1 MEDTI
6 AVVVAIIA
14 FVFGIVAWL
23 GKPTDSKD
31 LRTAKSNTKKAK
43 AEHDAEKARVSK
55 DIEVLDAQIS
65 EVDAQLELLGDD
77 FEEYKNERAKL
88 DAQAGELKAKLGEI
102 GAELQNYKVTKPS
115 QAEVENIDAN
125 VAKIK
130 DKLRSLK
137 IVLILVMFG
146 TQCFSAQAQT
156 HATFSAEEIASL
168 TTLLSRY
175 DATIKDLNWNNEMLK
190 RQNITQGEYLENLE
204 GRLKL
209 SDSEL
214 EKRAWEISLL
224 KSKNEMLEAK
234 LELEGE
240 LKGYREAWEVAVEKE
255 RQEYKT
261 ALDTRSREVKRLR
274 VRNSLTLAVSA
285 ILIGIVGR

>member
-1 MEDTI
+1 MEDSIMT
-6 AVVVAIIA
+6 VVAIIA
-14 FVFGIVAWL
+14 SVFGVVAWL
-23 GKPTDSKD
+23 GKPADSED

-55 DIEVLDAQIS
+55 DIEVLNARIS

-77 FEEYKNERAKL
+77 EEYKNKRAKL
-88 DAQAGELKAKLGEI
+88 DAQAGELKAKLREI
-102 GAELQNYKVTKPS
+102 DAELQNYKVTEPS

-234 LELEGE
+234 LGLEGE
-240 LKGYREAWEVAVEKE
+240 LKGYREAWEAAVEKE

-261 ALDTRSREVKRLR
+261 ALGTRSREVKRLR

>member
-1 MEDTI
+1 M
-6 AVVVAIIA
+6 AVVAIIA
-14 FVFGIVAWL
+14 SVFGIAAWL
-23 GKPTDSKD
+23 GKPTDSED
-31 LRTAKSNTKKAK
+31 LRTAKSNTEKAK
-43 AEHDAEKARVSK
+43 AEHDAGKARVNK
-55 DIEVLDAQIS
+55 DIEVLDARIS

-77 FEEYKNERAKL
+77 LEEYKNERAKL
-88 DAQAGELKAKLGEI
+88 DAQAGELKAKLGEL

-115 QAEVENIDAN
+115 QAEVENIGAN

-168 TTLLSRY
+168 TTLISRY

-190 RQNITQGEYLENLE
+190 RQNIAQGEYLENLE
-204 GRLKL
+204 ERLKL

-214 EKRAWEISLL
+214 EKRTWEISLL
-224 KSKNEMLEAK
+224 KSKNEMLGAK

-261 ALDTRSREVKRLR
+261 ALGTRSREVKRLR
-274 VRNSLTLAVSA
+274 VRNNLTLAVSA

>member
-1 MEDTI
+1 MEDI
-6 AVVVAIIA
+6 IMAVVAIIA
-14 FVFGIVAWL
+14 SVFGVVAWL
-23 GKPTDSKD
+23 GKPADSED
-31 LRTAKSNTKKAK
+31 LHTAKSNTEKAK

-55 DIEVLDAQIS
+55 DIEVLDARIS
-65 EVDAQLELLGDD
+65 EVDTQLELLGDD

-88 DAQAGELKAKLGEI
+88 DARAGELKAKLGEI
-102 GAELQNYKVTKPS
+102 GAELQNYKATKPS

-125 VAKIK
+125 VSKIK

-168 TTLLSRY
+168 TTLLNRY
-175 DATIKDLNWNNEMLK
+175 DATVKDLNWNNQMLK

-204 GRLKL
+204 ERLKL

-240 LKGYREAWEVAVEKE
+240 LKGYREAWEAAVEKE

-261 ALDTRSREVKRLR
+261 ALDTRSREGKRLR
-274 VRNSLTLAVSA
+274 VRNNLTLAVAA

>member
-1 MEDTI
+1 MEDI
-6 AVVVAIIA
+6 IMAVVAIIA
-14 FVFGIVAWL
+14 SVFGVVAWL
-23 GKPTDSKD
+23 GKPTDSED
-31 LRTAKSNTKKAK
+31 LRTAKSNTEKAK

-102 GAELQNYKVTKPS
+102 GAELQNYKATKPS

-156 HATFSAEEIASL
+156 HAIFSAEEIASL
-168 TTLLSRY
+168 TTLLNRY
-175 DATIKDLNWNNEMLK
+175 DATIKDLKWNNEMLK
-190 RQNITQGEYLENLE
+190 RQNITQGEYIENLE
-204 GRLKL
+204 GRLEL

-274 VRNSLTLAVSA
+274 VRNNLTLAVSA

>member
-1 MEDTI
+1 M
-6 AVVVAIIA
+6 AVVAIIA
-14 FVFGIVAWL
+14 SVFGVVAWL
-23 GKPTDSKD
+23 GKPADSED
-31 LRTAKSNTKKAK
+31 LRTAKSNTEKAK
-43 AEHDAEKARVSK
+43 AEYDAEKARVSK
-55 DIEVLDAQIS
+55 DIEVLDARIS
-65 EVDAQLELLGDD
+65 EVDAQLELLGDN
-77 FEEYKNERAKL
+77 EEYKNKRAKL

-168 TTLLSRY
+168 TTLLNRY

-190 RQNITQGEYLENLE
+190 RQNIAQGEYLENLE
-204 GRLKL
+204 ERLKL

-224 KSKNEMLEAK
+224 KSKNEMLGAK

-240 LKGYREAWEVAVEKE
+240 LKGYREAWEAAVEKE

-261 ALDTRSREVKRLR
+261 ALGTRSREVKRLR
-274 VRNSLTLAVSA
+274 VRNNLTLAVSA
-285 ILIGIVGR
+285 ILIGLVGR